1 MTNRTTLDRESALLW
16 RVARANRAWRLG
28 RITGG
33 TFDRILNR
41 VQAAM
46 EAVKAAKAA
55 EWEAACAARA
65 AERARID
72 AERAADMRDLAA
84 TRGEPQYRRDITH

>member
-16 RVARANRAWRLG
+16 RVARANRALRLG
-28 RITGG
+28 RIQGG
-33 TFDRILNR
+33 TFDRILER
-41 VQAAM
+41 VRAAM

-84 TRGEPQYRRDITH
+84 TRGEPQYRRDISH